1 VVIRQGD
8 VFWIDLDDPTGSEP
22 GYRHPHVVIQNDVFN
37 SSRINTVVVCALT
50 ANLRRASVPGNVQL
64 DVGEAGL
71 PKPSVV
77 NVSQIFTVDKRHLG
91 ERVGTLSAHRVRQ
104 IINGVRLLLEPQ
116 SVEDEDL

>member
-1 VVIRQGD
+1 M
-8 VFWIDLDDPTGSEP
+8 
-22 GYRHPHVVIQNDVFN
+22 
-37 SSRINTVVVCALT
+37 
-50 ANLRRASVPGNVQL
+50 
-64 DVGEAGL
+64 

-91 ERVGTLSAHRVRQ
+91 ERVGALSAHRVRQ